1 VETEVAMTDGDP
13 LTLQHTGEGYEYVR
27 CRANGD
33 DATVYIHRLLFVAEH
48 GVDELPAGWHV
59 HHEVSIPWLNLPSNL
74 SAVDPDDH
82 GRHHL
87 QNVPLSADGG
97 RVE

>member
-1 VETEVAMTDGDP
+1 MNDDSP

-33 DATVYIHRLLFVAEH
+33 DSTVYIHRLLFVAEH
-48 GVDELPAGWHV
+48 GLDDLPPGWHV
-59 HHEVSIPWLNLPSNL
+59 HHEISIPWLNLPSNL

-87 QNVPLSADGG
+87 QGESLVADGG
-97 RVE
+97 CSD